1 MSINNEMTQIV
12 FLLLL
17 CVRQLAAEIWF
28 IGRIAVQLYM
38 CTQCTVC
45 CTAAESKL
53 FGKQEYALCAAAYVL
68 WSRLQLVGATII
80 TVGAGQ
86 RSGSDWRAEL

>member
-1 MSINNEMTQIV
+1 
-12 FLLLL
+12 
-17 CVRQLAAEIWF
+17 
-28 IGRIAVQLYM
+28 M
-38 CTQCTVC
+38 CTVY

-53 FGKQEYALCAAAYVL
+53 FGEREYALCAAAYVL

-86 RSGSDWRAEL
+86 WSGSDWRAEL